1 MVAFLVPA
9 PLFEKLPHVL
19 AAGLSAE
26 SLAHKASHLLT
37 ALMSMLDPQPPPHCG
52 RSQPSPPM
60 ILVIRASLAWF

>member
-37 ALMSMLDPQPPPHCG
+37 ALISKPSQPPSCTEG
-52 RSQPSPPM
+52 R
-60 ILVIRASLAWF
+60 LGNGVL

>member
-26 SLAHKASHLLT
+26 SLAHSAYEQ
-37 ALMSMLDPQPPPHCG
+37 ALP
-52 RSQPSPPM
+52 
-60 ILVIRASLAWF
+60 VSLMH

>member
-37 ALMSMLDPQPPPHCG
+37 ALMSKPSRPPLMH
-52 RSQPSPPM
+52 
-60 ILVIRASLAWF
+60 